1 MDAMDAME
9 LTELTDV
16 LAERRDGTLFVTL
29 NRPES
34 RNALSETV
42 LDGLQQVCEHIEGNR
57 GQLRAMVLRGA
68 GGVFCAGGDI
78 KGFRS
83 VFQDGGV
90 DAVSIAAANR
100 RYGDL
105 LDRLSRLPVV
115 VIAAIE
121 GAAMGG
127 GVGLAAIADV
137 ALATA
142 DTTFSLTETTLGLPP
157 AQIAPFVTERIGRH
171 QSRRLMLTAAR
182 LDGRQA
188 AAVGLV
194 DEVVPDAAALEHA
207 VSTTLARIG
216 RCAPSANAMTKE
228 LVCASAVLS
237 RGELLDHS
245 ADRFAEAMLGPE
257 AKEGVDAFLQRRRP
271 SWTSTTN
278 TTDGSPAAV
287 QADKP
292 NAGRSR

>member
-1 MDAMDAME
+1 MD

-16 LAERRDGTLFVTL
+16 LTEQRDGTLFVTL

-34 RNALSETV
+34 RNALSEAV
-42 LDGLQQVCEHIEGNR
+42 LEGLHEVCELAEGNR
-57 GQLRAMVLRGA
+57 GELRALVLRGA

-78 KGFRS
+78 KGFRA

-90 DAVSIAAANR
+90 DAEAIAAANR
-100 RYGDL
+100 RYGVL
-105 LDRLSRLPVV
+105 LDRLNRLPVA

-137 ALATA
+137 AIATA

-188 AAVGLV
+188 AAAGLV
-194 DEVVPDAAALEHA
+194 DEVVADTAALEAA
-207 VSTTLARIG
+207 VDATLQRIQ
-216 RCAPSANAMTKE
+216 RCAPGANAMTKE
-228 LVCASAVLS
+228 LVCASAVLPL
-237 RGELLDHS
+237 GELLDHS
-245 ADRFAEAMLGPE
+245 AQRFAEAMLGAE
-257 AKEGVDAFLQRRRP
+257 AAEGVSAFLQRRKP
-271 SWTSTTN
+271 SWTATN
-278 TTDGSPAAV
+278 SPNGET
-287 QADKP
+287 P
-292 NAGRSR
+292 S